1 MDFNVYSFYDAPAK
15 RSLFIVMHYTD
26 VEAIREFKK
35 ATKDES
41 FSSLGEDLQLVK
53 IATFNPVTLE
63 LVNLENEV
71 LAVAETTECEVSSDE
86 W

>member
-1 MDFNVYSFYDAPAK
+1 MEFNVYSFYDLPAK

-35 ATKDES
+35 AIKDDS

-53 IATFNPVTLE
+53 IGTFNSVTLE

-71 LAVAETTECEVSSDE
+71 LAVAEKSECEDISND
-86 W
+86 

>member
-1 MDFNVYSFYDAPAK
+1 MEFNVYSFYDAAAK

-35 ATKDES
+35 AIKDEA

-53 IATFNPVTLE
+53 IAIFNPVTLE
-63 LVNLENEV
+63 FEDLYNKV
-71 LAVAETTECEVSSDE
+71 LADAKNIECEVSSDE
-86 W
+86 